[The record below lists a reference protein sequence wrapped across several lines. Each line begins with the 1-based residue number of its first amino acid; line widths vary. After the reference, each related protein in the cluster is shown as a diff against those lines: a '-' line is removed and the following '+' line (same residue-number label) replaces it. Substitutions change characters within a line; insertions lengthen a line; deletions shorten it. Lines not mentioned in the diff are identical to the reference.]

1 MTCSPTRIASELDIR
16 ATRMAFVTR
25 SSCRS
30 ETSAAALAE
39 RSVARTTSPPMP
51 STVISSMP
59 LTTWAAVITRPSL
72 PIRTPE
78 SVSVKRVTP
87 SALTSRPLA
96 RTTMTVGLALRED
109 LVQVLGLGRR
119 DEGRQQGGREEYQY
133 EEIRHGSLQVR
144 VRITRGTEW
153 HCA

>member
-1 MTCSPTRIASELDIR
+1 
-16 ATRMAFVTR
+16 MAFVTR

-59 LTTWAAVITRPSL
+59 LTTWAAVITRTSL
-72 PIRTPE
+72 ENQDPGARLGE
-78 SVSVKRVTP
+78 
-87 SALTSRPLA
+87 AGDPL
-96 RTTMTVGLALRED
+96 GLDVAPLGPYDDGRASLAKD